1 MSLSQTKPNGVMSGN
16 DPETERF
23 TSLLI
28 AFDERLLAGQI
39 PDPETT
45 PPSDFSPEMGQMLL
59 AAQSCLTLMHR
70 MREAPPLAKDLT
82 SDSPLEQL
90 ATTRGLLGHFQ
101 IVRELGRGGQ
111 GVVFLARDLVLAR
124 NVALKVAR
132 TDVLLNVD
140 KRRRFLR
147 EGRAAA
153 GLQHPNIL
161 PVFEAGEAGGV
172 SYIAQAYCDG
182 ITLTEWL
189 NRQTSPT
196 SPRVAAMIVAE
207 LAAGVSHAHSCGI
220 LHRDLKPRNIML
232 DLHTEPTTSGLAVAA
247 ISSQTTVSS
256 AGELPF
262 TPKLADF
269 GLAKALEAEGE
280 DTQIGVVLGTPAY
293 MAPEQADGRLN
304 EVGPHSDV
312 YGLGAILYEVLTG
325 APPFVGASHSELL
338 NRVLNDEPTQPR
350 RGRADI
356 PRDLEAICLK
366 CLEKQPKRRYAT
378 AKDLEADLRR
388 YLQGEPT
395 LARPQEPWE
404 RAVNWARRKPTTAAL
419 IGVSALAVFTAVS
432 WGTFYSVQLI
442 HHSRDLARALATAEI
457 RRHEAEASDQ
467 RAQRL
472 LYGANVKLASLAID
486 SGNAQRA
493 IELLAGQIPRAGQRD
508 LRDFTWHHLW
518 HSVHADVGTLAG
530 HEGDVYSV
538 AFSPDG
544 GLLASC
550 GKDRT
555 VRLWDLD
562 SRRNVATLQ
571 GHDSEVNVVAFAP
584 DSQKLISCGDDGA
597 IVVWDCAR
605 KEQVHRLAASQDA
618 ITCAAFS
625 PAGPWLAT
633 GDRNGR
639 VVFWNT
645 TDWSQSASWQASDD
659 DIQTLAYSRDGTRLA
674 TSDDSHKLVVW
685 GLAGSTAEAQL
696 RIGLNQRGTSLHFSP
711 DGSQLVV
718 GYLAGGIDL
727 LDAVT
732 GEVVSSGDPLG
743 ATVGTILSTAD
754 GTELII
760 AGHDGTIRY
769 YDSHNLET
777 LRWLSGHAG
786 RIWGAALSP
795 NGRLLATAA
804 SDETLKLWDLTYS
817 PADDV
822 VGHFE
827 ARGSTTAMAT
837 LGPLVAVSSGNEVS
851 LWDLSKR
858 QPPRTLTGA
867 LASIDSIAFSHDG
880 QLLVAT
886 GEDHSLTSWQVATG
900 ESRQLVAAG
909 DGGDPCVAHPRLPL
923 VATCAGKAIKLW
935 NLPEGNLQN
944 TLSLGWTPFHLA
956 FSRDG
961 ELLAATGE
969 NLEIWHVGERRCL
982 HSRHLP
988 GHTFTLARFT
998 PNGRHLVTAGQD
1010 LSLRVWD
1017 ARTLEPV
1024 GILIGKSHPPQS
1036 LDISPDGRT
1045 LATQAQSSGI
1055 VRLWSMVTFQELALV
1070 RPVRGTLTPAGLS
1083 FAPDG
1088 RSLLSATVGKTG
1100 GLLVRIKTSRE
1111 TNTLDGRAATA
1122 P

>member
-1 MSLSQTKPNGVMSGN
+1 MSPSQTKPNGVMSGN

-39 PDPETT
+39 PDPETAA
-45 PPSDFSPEMGQMLL
+45 PSDLSPELGQMLL

-70 MREAPPLAKDLT
+70 MREAPPLTTGLT
-82 SDSPLEQL
+82 NDAPLEQL
-90 ATTRGLLGHFQ
+90 AATRGLLGHFQ

-111 GVVFLARDLVLAR
+111 GIVFLARDLVLAR

-132 TDVLLNVD
+132 TDMLLNAD

-161 PVFEAGEAGGV
+161 PVYEAGEAGGV

-189 NRQTSPT
+189 SRQTSPT
-196 SPRVAAMIVAE
+196 SPRRAAMIVAQ

-232 DLHTEPTTSGLAVAA
+232 DLHTELATGDPAVTANSPETAA
-247 ISSQTTVSS
+247 GRV
-256 AGELPF
+256 GELPF

-325 APPFVGASHSELL
+325 ASPFTGASHSELL
-338 NRVLNDEPTQPR
+338 NHVLNDEPTHPR

-366 CLEKQPKRRYAT
+366 CLEKRPKQRYAT
-378 AKDLEADLRR
+378 AKELEADLQRF
-388 YLQGEPT
+388 LQGEPT
-395 LARPQEPWE
+395 LARPQAPWE
-404 RAVNWARRKPTTAAL
+404 RVVNWARRKPTTAAL
-419 IGVSALAVFTAVS
+419 VGVSTLAVFTAIA
-432 WGTFYSVQLI
+432 WGTFYSVQVI
-442 HHSRDLARALATAEI
+442 HHARDLARALATAET
-457 RRHEAEASDQ
+457 RQREAEASEQ
-467 RAQRL
+467 RTQQL

-508 LRDFTWHHLW
+508 LRDFTWQHLW
-518 HSVHADVGTLAG
+518 HAVHADVGTLAG

-555 VRLWDLD
+555 VRLWDLA
-562 SRRNVATLQ
+562 SRRNVATLR

-584 DSQKLISCGDDGA
+584 DSQTLISCGDDGA
-597 IVVWDCAR
+597 IVVWDCASN
-605 KEQVHRLAASQDA
+605 EQIHRLAANQAS
-618 ITCAAFS
+618 ISCAAFS
-625 PAGPWLAT
+625 PVGPWLAT
-633 GDRNGR
+633 GGKQGR
-639 VVFWNT
+639 IVVWNT
-645 TDWSQSASWQASDD
+645 TDWRPAATWQASDD
-659 DIQTLAYSRDGTRLA
+659 NIQALAFSRDGLRLA
-674 TSDDSHKLVVW
+674 TSDDSYNLAVW

-696 RIGLNQRGTSLHFSP
+696 RIGLEKRGTSLYFSP
-711 DGSQLVV
+711 DGSRLVV

-727 LDAVT
+727 LDATT
-732 GEVVSSGDPLG
+732 GAVVCSGDPLG
-743 ATVGTILSTAD
+743 ATVGTILASAE
-754 GTELII
+754 GAELII

-769 YDSHNLET
+769 CDSHNLAT
-777 LRWLSGHAG
+777 LRSLSGHAG
-786 RIWGAALSP
+786 RIWGADLSP

-804 SDETLKLWDLTYS
+804 SDETIKLWDLTYS
-817 PADDV
+817 PAADV
-822 VGHFE
+822 VGRFE
-827 ARGSTTAMAT
+827 GRGSTTGLAT
-837 LGPLVAVSSGNEVS
+837 FGPLVAVSSGSEVS

-867 LASIDSIAFSHDG
+867 LANINSIAFSHDG
-880 QLLVAT
+880 QLLVAA

-900 ESRQLVAAG
+900 ESRLLVAPGKA
-909 DGGDPCVAHPRLPL
+909 GDPCVAHPRLPL
-923 VATCAGKAIKLW
+923 VATCTGKTIMLW
-935 NLPEGNLQN
+935 SLPESKLQQTF
-944 TLSLGWTPFHLA
+944 TLDWIPFHLA

-961 ELLAATGE
+961 ERLAATGE
-969 NLEIWHVGERRCL
+969 NLEIWHLGERRCL
-982 HSRHLP
+982 YSRHLP
-988 GHTFTLARFT
+988 GHTFTLAKFT
-998 PNGRHLVTAGQD
+998 PDDRQLVTAGQD

-1017 ARTLEPV
+1017 ARTLEPI
-1024 GILIGKSHPPQS
+1024 GILIGGKHPPQS
-1036 LDISPDGRT
+1036 MDISPDGRT
-1045 LATQAQSSGI
+1045 LATQTQSSAY
-1055 VRLWSMVTFQELALV
+1055 VRLWSLLTFQELALV
-1070 RPVRGTLTPAGLS
+1070 RPIRDTLTPGGLS
-1083 FAPDG
+1083 FATDG
-1088 RSLLSATVGKTG
+1088 QSLLSATVGTTG
-1100 GLLVRIKTSRE
+1100 GSLVRINTARE
-1111 TNTLDGRAATA
+1111 ADVVDGPAATE

>member
-1 MSLSQTKPNGVMSGN
+1 MSLSQIEPNGVMSGN

-28 AFDERLLAGQI
+28 AFDERLLAGHL
-39 PDPETT
+39 PDPETI
-45 PPSDFSPEMGQMLL
+45 PPADFSPELGQMLL

-70 MREAPPLAKDLT
+70 MREAPPLPTGLT
-82 SDSPLEQL
+82 NDAPLEQL
-90 ATTRGLLGHFQ
+90 AATRGLLGHFQ

-111 GVVFLARDLVLAR
+111 GIVFLARDLVLAR

-132 TDVLLNVD
+132 TDVLLNAD

-161 PVFEAGEAGGV
+161 PVYEAGEAGGV

-189 NRQTSPT
+189 SRQASPPL
-196 SPRVAAMIVAE
+196 PRVAAMIVAQ
-207 LAAGVSHAHSCGI
+207 LAAGVAHAHACGI

-232 DLHTEPTTSGLAVAA
+232 DLHGKPSAGGSAVAA
-247 ISSQTTVSS
+247 SSSDTTASK
-256 AGELPF
+256 AGELSF

-325 APPFVGASHSELL
+325 APPFAGASHSELL

-366 CLEKQPKRRYAT
+366 CLEKRPRKRYAS
-378 AKDLEADLRR
+378 ARELEADLQRF
-388 YLQGEPT
+388 LQGEPT
-395 LARPQEPWE
+395 LARPQASWE
-404 RAVNWARRKPTTAAL
+404 RAVNWARRKPATAAL
-419 IGVSALAVFTAVS
+419 VGVSSLAMFTAIA
-432 WGTFYSVQLI
+432 WGTFYSVQVI
-442 HHSRDLARALATAEI
+442 HHSRDLARALATAET
-457 RRHEAEASDQ
+457 RQREAEASEQ
-467 RAQRL
+467 RTQQL

-486 SGNAQRA
+486 NGNAERA

-508 LRDFTWHHLW
+508 LRDFTWQHLW
-518 HSVHADVGTLAG
+518 HAVHADVGTLAG
-530 HEGDVYSV
+530 HEGDIYSV
-538 AFSPDG
+538 AFSHDG
-544 GLLASC
+544 RLLASC

-555 VRLWDLD
+555 VRLWDLA
-562 SRRNVATLQ
+562 SRRNVATLR

-584 DSQKLISCGDDGA
+584 NSQTLVSCGDDGA
-597 IVVWDCAR
+597 IVVWDCAT
-605 KEQVHRLAASQDA
+605 KEQIYRLDAGQEA

-625 PAGPWLAT
+625 PVGPWLTA
-633 GDRNGR
+633 GARNGR
-639 VVFWNT
+639 VVVWNT
-645 TDWSQSASWQASDD
+645 TDWSQAATWQASDD
-659 DIQTLAYSRDGTRLA
+659 NIQSLAYSRDGTRLA
-674 TSDDSHKLVVW
+674 TSDDSYNLVVW
-685 GLAGSTAEAQL
+685 ALAGSAAVAQV
-696 RIGLNQRGTSLHFSP
+696 RIGLEKRGTSLCFSP

-727 LDAVT
+727 LDAAT
-732 GEVVSSGDPLG
+732 GAVVRSGDPLG
-743 ATVGTILSTAD
+743 ATVGTILASAN
-754 GTELII
+754 GAELII

-769 YDSHNLET
+769 YDGHSLET
-777 LRWLSGHAG
+777 LRSLSGHAG
-786 RIWGAALSP
+786 RIWGADLSP

-804 SDETLKLWDLTYS
+804 SDETIKLWDLTYS
-817 PADDV
+817 PAADV
-822 VGHFE
+822 IGRFE
-827 ARGSTTAMAT
+827 GLGSTTTMAT
-837 LGPLVAVSSGNEVS
+837 FGPLVVVSSGSEVV
-851 LWDLSKR
+851 LWDVSKR
-858 QPPRTLTGA
+858 QPPRRLTGA
-867 LASIDSIAFSHDG
+867 LANIDSICFSHDG
-880 QLLVAT
+880 QFLVGA

-900 ESRQLVAAG
+900 ESRLLATPGKA
-909 DGGDPCVAHPRLPL
+909 GDPCVAHPRLPL
-923 VATCAGKAIKLW
+923 VATCTGKAIMLW
-935 NLPEGNLQN
+935 SLPEGKLLQTF
-944 TLSLGWTPFHLA
+944 TLDWIPFHLA

-961 ELLAATGE
+961 ERLAATGE
-969 NLEIWHVGERRCL
+969 NLEIWHLEERRCL

-988 GHTFTLARFT
+988 GHTFTLAKFT
-998 PNGRHLVTAGQD
+998 PDDRQLVTAGQD

-1017 ARTLEPV
+1017 ARTLEPI
-1024 GILIGKSHPPQS
+1024 GTLIGGKHPPHS

-1045 LATQAQSSGI
+1045 LATQTQSSCI
-1055 VRLWSMVTFQELALV
+1055 VRLWSLLTFQELAFV
-1070 RPVRGTLTPAGLS
+1070 RPVRDTLTPGGLS

-1088 RSLLSATVGKTG
+1088 RSLLSATVGTTG
-1100 GLLVRIKTSRE
+1100 GSLVRINTARE
-1111 TNTLDGRAATA
+1111 ADVVDGPAVIE